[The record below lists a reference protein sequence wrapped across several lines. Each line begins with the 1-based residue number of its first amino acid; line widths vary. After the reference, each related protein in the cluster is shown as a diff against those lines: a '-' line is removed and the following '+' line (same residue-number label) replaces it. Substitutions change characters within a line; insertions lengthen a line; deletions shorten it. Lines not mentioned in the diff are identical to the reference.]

1 MQNQMSRQEMFEK
14 IQHLQ
19 RELAEGAWDI
29 VNLNHQ
35 YSDLRTKHAAFRD
48 FIFGNGLEIAVGMS
62 MGPDNYQFL
71 SEKVIKSLREEFA
84 KIDEQS
90 NDSR

>member
-1 MQNQMSRQEMFEK
+1 MQKQMSRQEMFEK

-35 YSDLRTKHAAFRD
+35 YSDLRKKHAEFRE
-48 FIFGNGLEIAVGMS
+48 FIFGDALEITVGMS
-62 MGPDNYQFL
+62 IGPDNYRFL
-71 SEKVIKSLREEFA
+71 FEKVVKSLREEFA

-90 NDSR
+90 NSSR